1 MLRAPETW
9 QTKVRRESDV
19 PQVVAGAYRF
29 CRERGASD
37 LQAAEVATAASELAN
52 NLWMHTP
59 QGGEVRLV
67 QRSSDGRIG
76 VELQVQDQ
84 GPGIP
89 DLALAMS
96 EGYSSGGGLG
106 CGLPGAKRLMDRFD
120 IHSTVGEGTLIRA
133 FKWLGAPARAAARG
147 LAE

>member
-1 MLRAPETW
+1 MSRAPESW
-9 QTKVRRESDV
+9 QTTVRRESDV

-59 QGGEVRLV
+59 QGGEVRLE
-67 QRSSDGRIG
+67 QRSGDSRMG
-76 VELQVQDQ
+76 VELLVQDQ
-84 GPGIP
+84 GPGIA

-106 CGLPGAKRLMDRFD
+106 CGLPGAQRLMDRFE
-120 IHSTVGEGTLIRA
+120 IRSTPGEGTVIRA
-133 FKWLGAPARAAARG
+133 VKWLGPPARAASGRPIR
-147 LAE
+147 